1 MRGYVDTNTHTCTHA
16 RRYKHTCAC
25 THTNNSHMSVYT
37 FVEPGTEAHPSLIT
51 SYEVPILA
59 NYLKW
64 TMIGQ
69 FWYNISSHEINKE
82 IPDKDR
88 NKEIEIYCRL
98 STSTMFFCFTRCVKQ
113 IRPNPTSKQRPT
125 KSQTTNP
132 ARSFCPKTL
141 VVQVF
146 RKKHL
151 AISSN
156 MALAEH
162 PQWKRK

>member
-98 STSTMFFCFTRCVKQ
+98 STSTMFFASQDVLSKLGQILHQSKDPQSPKQQILPDHFALKHSSCRCLEK
-113 IRPNPTSKQRPT
+113 NT
-125 KSQTTNP
+125 
-132 ARSFCPKTL
+132 
-141 VVQVF
+141 
-146 RKKHL
+146 
-151 AISSN
+151 
-156 MALAEH
+156 
-162 PQWKRK
+162 